1 MAESPDGSGVIL
13 FGGSSDENYDENRI
27 LELSAGAN
35 SWKILNIT
43 LENGRQEHVVIPLFT
58 STTTTKTTTITATT
72 TTTSTVGEK
81 LFFLKK

>member
-13 FGGSSDENYDENRI
+13 FGGRTDENSNENRI

-58 STTTTKTTTITATT
+58 TTKTTTTTATT

-81 LFFLKK
+81 LLIFEKVA